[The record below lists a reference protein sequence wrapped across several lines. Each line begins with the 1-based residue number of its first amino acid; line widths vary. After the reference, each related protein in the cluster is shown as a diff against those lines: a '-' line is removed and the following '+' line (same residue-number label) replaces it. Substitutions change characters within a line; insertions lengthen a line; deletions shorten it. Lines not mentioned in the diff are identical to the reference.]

1 MSLFHQ
7 DLKGKAGE
15 LQVAQFEVP
24 EQVDFLLDHV
34 FAEILDIE
42 ELVQVS
48 FPEVIAH
55 ILFINLVLVLL
66 LDRVAHDVFVVVL
79 IDEDFAVG
87 SEPPWTILADRV
99 HRHFMGI
106 IFRWV
111 YWSRIAL

>member
-15 LQVAQFEVP
+15 LQVTQFEVP
-24 EQVDFLLDHV
+24 EQVNFLLDHV
-34 FAEILDIE
+34 FAEIFDVE

-48 FPEVIAH
+48 LPEVIAH

-66 LDRVAHDVFVVVL
+66 LDRVAHNVFVVVL
-79 IDEDFAVG
+79 VDEDFTVG

-99 HRHFMGI
+99 YWHFMGI

-111 YWSRIAL
+111 YWRGIAL